1 MSRLA
6 RKVALISGGT
16 SGIGAATAKLF
27 RAEGAHVVITG
38 RSKQQGEEL
47 AEALGVKY
55 VCADVTREEDI
66 KRSIEETVSAYGRLD
81 ILFNNAGAQSGVRLQ
96 DLTMEHIEQSTRLLL
111 SSVMLGTRH
120 AIEPMT
126 EAGGGSIINNASIA
140 GHVANNGDPLYS
152 SLKAAV
158 SHFTRLSG
166 LELGAHG
173 IRVNAISPGA
183 VATPIF

>member
-1 MSRLA
+1 M
-6 RKVALISGGT
+6 
-16 SGIGAATAKLF
+16 
-27 RAEGAHVVITG
+27 
-38 RSKQQGEEL
+38 
-47 AEALGVKY
+47 
-55 VCADVTREEDI
+55 
-66 KRSIEETVSAYGRLD
+66 SAYGWLD

-96 DLTMEHIEQSTRLLL
+96 DLTMEHIEQNTRLLL

-140 GHVANNGDPLYS
+140 GHVADNGDPLYS

-166 LELGAHG
+166 LGLELTGSESTPSRRARWRRPSFGAG
-173 IRVNAISPGA
+173 PPAPTR
-183 VATPIF
+183 